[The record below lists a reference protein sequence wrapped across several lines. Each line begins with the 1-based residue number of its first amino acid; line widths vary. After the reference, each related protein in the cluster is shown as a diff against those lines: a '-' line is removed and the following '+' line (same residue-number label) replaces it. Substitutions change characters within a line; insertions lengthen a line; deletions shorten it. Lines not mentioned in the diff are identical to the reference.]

1 MEEIVNSK
9 GADSKKVLKKDP
21 PKRVTVLKKLDADSA
36 KLLQSIKDKANKKP
50 FGRKVKD
57 AEIIGLGLS
66 LINAES
72 IQHLQNQTLSEKDR
86 LQMAH
91 EEYQKA
97 NGKISMDQFIGKLLN
112 GEFLAQQKES
122 KN

>member
-9 GADSKKVLKKDP
+9 AADAKKAIKKDP
-21 PKRVTVLKKLDADSA
+21 PKRVTVLKKLDAESA

-66 LINAES
+66 LINTES